1 MRSPLL
7 FLVAA
12 LALSACAPAVQG
24 AQGVQSSAT
33 STSPAGP
40 SASPSSVAEPSL
52 SPTPNPSA
60 SASASP
66 STLLSPSPTPPANA
80 AVLGGP
86 APVGSFVLGDS
97 VILSPRVAPVLS
109 AYGYPVVGLVGQSA
123 SETYLRTHLSS
134 PEAQAAPA
142 WVIELGTNNSG
153 DATTVAKVAEWVD
166 LIDSLRTPGAKQK
179 VFWVTP
185 HRAAAY
191 RGGSSE
197 YTLEAVN
204 LELAR
209 VATEHRWLRLI
220 DFDAI
225 AAANPTWFDE
235 DNAMHLHPDEQGQ
248 AALVALIVG
257 DDPVAASEPA
267 PIITAMPTA
276 QPEVVE
282 PSELPVFDNSVQ

>member
-1 MRSPLL
+1 MAQGAEDTRSP
-7 FLVAA
+7 VT
-12 LALSACAPAVQG
+12 SQAPSVPN
-24 AQGVQSSAT
+24 VP
-33 STSPAGP
+33 SP
-40 SASPSSVAEPSL
+40 VAEPSL
-52 SPTPNPSA
+52 S
-60 SASASP
+60 ASP
-66 STLLSPSPTPPANA
+66 SPTPTPSLAASVLPSPSPTPPANA

-109 AYGYPVVGLVGQSA
+109 AFGYPVVGLVGQGA

-142 WVIELGTNNSG
+142 WVIELGTNNRG
-153 DATTVAKVAEWVD
+153 DATTVAQIEGWID

-185 HRAAAY
+185 HRPAAY

-209 VATEHRWLRLI
+209 VAGEHRWLRLI

-235 DNAMHLHPDEQGQ
+235 DNAMHLHPDEEGQ

-257 DDPVAASEPA
+257 EDPVAASEPA
-267 PIITAMPTA
+267 PIITATPTA